1 MIHPFPFRLPPRLHS
16 LVCKLGIAFVRVV
29 ASSDYLS
36 RMYELQL
43 SSPSRVFPLQ
53 TLLMSTFAQLIFTT
67 AHFSDIPLLAALL
80 AGSSELLS
88 RIVTSY
94 CPSCSIHSAVDMPK
108 IPTRMSTSE
117 PLPPLIDDQIPT
129 SADYDDFGLVA
140 DHVNDGSVAHLFWC
154 SRCRT

>member
-1 MIHPFPFRLPPRLHS
+1 MIHPFPFGLPPRIHS

-29 ASSDYLS
+29 ASSDNLS
-36 RMYELQL
+36 RTYELP
-43 SSPSRVFPLQ
+43 SSSTSRSFPLQ
-53 TLLMSTFAQLIFTT
+53 TLLMSTIVQLPFTT

-108 IPTRMSTSE
+108 IPTRVSTSE

-140 DHVNDGSVAHLFWC
+140 DHVNDGSIAHLSCC
-154 SRCRT
+154 SSCRV